1 MRQTKDYK
9 NKFSHKKKNKLNDLI
24 FVCEKDTELLVFL
37 LEKMPQKSRND
48 VKVLLRDKH
57 IFIDGKS
64 SSQFNH
70 KLNIGQKVEIRWEI
84 KLEELKLRGLKII
97 FEDQYLLVIDKQA
110 GILSIA
116 TEKQKDQTAYSIL
129 SEYVKKQDP
138 TNRIF
143 VVHRLDKDTSGIMMY
158 AKSEKIQKALQEN
171 WNENILER
179 TYLAVVEGNPK
190 DPNGTIISYLT
201 ESKALIVYST
211 KNSEKGQKAITHYE
225 TFKASKSHSLLKV
238 NLETGRKNQIRVHMQ
253 DLGHPVIGDAKY
265 GAATNPI
272 KRLGLHA
279 WVLGFTHPVT
289 REVMHFETEMPK
301 VFLGLF

>member
-1 MRQTKDYK
+1 MRQTKDHK
-9 NKFSHKKKNKLNDLI
+9 FKFSQKKKLNDLK
-24 FVCEKDTELLVFL
+24 FVVEKETELLIFL

-57 IFIDGKS
+57 VFIEEKP
-64 SSQFNH
+64 SSQFNQ
-70 KLNIGQKVEIRWEI
+70 KLNVGQKVEIRWEI
-84 KLEELKLRGLKII
+84 KPQEQKLRGLKII

-110 GILSIA
+110 GLLSIA
-116 TEKQKDQTAYSIL
+116 TEKQKENTAYHVL
-129 SEYVKKQDP
+129 SEYVKKLDP
-138 TNRIF
+138 ANRIF

-190 DPNGTIISYLT
+190 DPNGTIISYLV

-211 KNSEKGQKAITHYE
+211 KNPEKGQKAITHYE
-225 TFKASKSHSLLKV
+225 TFKVSKSHSLLKV

-265 GAATNPI
+265 GATTDPI
-272 KRLGLHA
+272 RRLGLHA
-279 WVLGFTHPVT
+279 WVLAFTHPVT
-289 REVMHFETEMPK
+289 KEAMRFETEMPK
-301 VFLGLF
+301 AFLSLF